1 MASTGFLTVNSCI
14 EMVVPG
20 RDERG
25 LYVIVLHWKGNGG
38 RKYSQEGKESYTRP
52 RGARECNTQDLVEHG
67 VHGPAVSG
75 FSFPPLLNPTHTNS
89 RGIMNLH
96 FKIAFHEG

>member
-1 MASTGFLTVNSCI
+1 MASTGLLTVNSCV
-14 EMVVPG
+14 EMVIPG

-52 RGARECNTQDLVEHG
+52 QGAGCAWPSCQRLSFSS
-67 VHGPAVSG
+67 PAESY
-75 FSFPPLLNPTHTNS
+75 SYKLKRYYEL
-89 RGIMNLH
+89 
-96 FKIAFHEG
+96 AF

>member
-1 MASTGFLTVNSCI
+1 MASTGPLTVNSCV

-38 RKYSQEGKESYTRP
+38 RKYSQEGKEVKR
-52 RGARECNTQDLVEHG
+52 ATQDLGEPGCV
-67 VHGPAVSG
+67 
-75 FSFPPLLNPTHTNS
+75 THKNS
-89 RGIMNLH
+89 RSMVCMAQLSA
-96 FKIAFHEG
+96 AFLFLPC